1 MKKLLT
7 IAIFVISLIFIN
19 KISFSH
25 EINENQINNI
35 IKNFIKNNPN
45 LIEKSI
51 LDHKEMRAK
60 KKFLNILNE
69 LKNVSNPEIQYLK
82 KDLTIY
88 EFFDYNCG
96 YCKTMMKRLLE
107 VYKKDKNLSVT
118 FVELPILSK
127 TSFDASLA
135 ALAAYNQNRYLDY
148 HVALMNYQGEIN
160 KDVLLKIAKKLNLNL
175 KLFKKDISDNKLIKI
190 INKNRKIAQK
200 LKLRGT
206 PAFIIGKTIY
216 PGALKKSDLL
226 EAIKLERINFKK

>member
-69 LKNVSNPEIQYLK
+69 LKNVSNPEIQYSK